1 MLKEAQRMSNSS
13 LADRNYNWF
22 ENNLP
27 ELVKVYN
34 EKYVVIKDESII
46 AAYPSFDEAFT
57 NTVKTETPG
66 TFIIQLCS
74 LDKEKTTQM
83 FFSNRVSFA

>member
-1 MLKEAQRMSNSS
+1 MFDNNVIDK
-13 LADRNYNWF
+13 NYEWF

-27 ELVKVYN
+27 ELVKTYDSQ
-34 EKYVVIKDESII
+34 YVVVKDEHII
-46 AAYPSFDEAFT
+46 AAYTSFDEALV

-74 LDKEKTTQM
+74 LDKEKTTQT

>member
-1 MLKEAQRMSNSS
+1 MGVAALFDNNVIDK
-13 LADRNYNWF
+13 NYEWF

-27 ELVKVYN
+27 ELVKTYDSQ
-34 EKYVVIKDESII
+34 YVVVKDEHII
-46 AAYPSFDEAFT
+46 AAYTSFDEALV

-74 LDKEKTTQM
+74 LDKEKTTQT

>member
-1 MLKEAQRMSNSS
+1 MSNNN
-13 LADRNYNWF
+13 LADKNYNWF

-27 ELVKVYN
+27 ELVKTYDGQ
-34 EKYVVIKDESII
+34 YVVVKDESVI
-46 AAYPSFDEAFT
+46 AAYPSFDEALV
-57 NTVKTETPG
+57 NTVRTETPG

-74 LDKEKTTQM
+74 LDKEKTTQT

>member
-1 MLKEAQRMSNSS
+1 MKNKSINNVI
-13 LADRNYNWF
+13 DKNYEWF

-27 ELVKVYN
+27 ELVKTYDSQ
-34 EKYVVIKDESII
+34 YVVVKDEHII
-46 AAYPSFDEAFT
+46 AAYTSFDEALV

-74 LDKEKTTQM
+74 LDKEKTTQT